1 MGRAAER
8 VDQYVQQG
16 YLTTDE
22 GETVRQL
29 SDIDKREKSGE
40 IDAEEASHLRNSL
53 LSDDLCTKLER
64 KVKGAVDHAVR
75 FLQAFES
82 LQRVSTSVDE
92 GLRFLIH
99 HKNILDSEL
108 GPRERGLAAQELLED
123 REMLRLV
130 IDIMDRKDHEIR
142 MISVCLPPYSYIVKR
157 GNERIG
163 NLTIEEDFVDD
174 LRELK
179 ADDMSDK
186 LHSDDP
192 MVRIRPAADIRCLV
206 AILNHLIKATPW
218 RKEVRM
224 LRVRATLNQPSVT
237 ICVAMATAG
246 PTSSYEYISSVL
258 PVRPYIAGMEA
269 SSKSPQTNE
278 PPDASGN
285 VSGSASGPQDGPC
298 VAPGQ
303 CGDCRHARAVHG
315 GHSQF
320 YLCQRASEDD
330 RYSRYPRLPMLD
342 CRGAEPASDLKV
354 NPRHRPGYHT

>member
-123 REMLRLV
+123 REILRLV
-130 IDIMDRKDHEIR
+130 IDIMDRKDREIR

-179 ADDMSDK
+179 ADDMSEK

-192 MVRIRPAADIRCLV
+192 MVRVRPAADIRCLV

-224 LRVRATLNQPSVT
+224 LRVRATLNQLSVT
-237 ICVAMATAG
+237 ICVAMATCWSDKQLRIHLVGAPSETLYCRNGSLVEIAANKRATRCVGKRICPRVGTAG
-246 PTSSYEYISSVL
+246 RAMRGSGTVRGLPPRSCCARWALTILSMPARLRGRSVFSLSS
-258 PVRPYIAGMEA
+258 
-269 SSKSPQTNE
+269 SP
-278 PPDASGN
+278 
-285 VSGSASGPQDGPC
+285 
-298 VAPGQ
+298 
-303 CGDCRHARAVHG
+303 HARL
-315 GHSQF
+315 SW
-320 YLCQRASEDD
+320 R
-330 RYSRYPRLPMLD
+330 
-342 CRGAEPASDLKV
+342 
-354 NPRHRPGYHT
+354 